1 MKGHLDML
9 FDYNFKRYNFRIILY
24 MLILCAIG
32 ILAIWSASNQDKA
45 VVSKQFL
52 GIGLGMVLLLILSLI
67 DYHRFLSLSPVIYL
81 ACVAM
86 LGAVLLY
93 GESRGIAKRWIDLPL
108 IGQLQPSEF
117 VKIGLILF
125 FSWYFQKYQENINK
139 PTVLG
144 LGALLFAVPVILI
157 FEQPNLS
164 TALVTTVIVAAIVF
178 VSGVSYRW
186 ILGVLAVLVPT
197 VTLLIYLLQQ
207 GLIPFIEAYQ
217 ANRILTW
224 LNPSLDKTG
233 FYQQENSIM
242 AISSGQLWGK
252 GLNTT
257 EIASVKNG
265 NFLAEGQTDFIFA
278 IIGEELGF
286 VGSLVLITLF
296 VILVLECLLMANRA
310 KDLAGRLIC
319 TGMGTLFAFQGFA
332 HIAVA
337 TAVFPNTGLPLP
349 LVSSGV
355 SSLLSIF
362 IGMGFVINVGLQR
375 KFSN

>member
-1 MKGHLDML
+1 MLL

-24 MLILCAIG
+24 MLALCCIG
-32 ILAIWSASNQDKA
+32 ILAVWSATNQDKA
-45 VVSKQFL
+45 MIAKQML
-52 GIGLGMVLLLILSLI
+52 GIAVGLVFMLGLSLV
-67 DYHRFLSLSPVIYL
+67 DYHRFLSLSPVVYL
-81 ACVAM
+81 ACVLM
-86 LGAVLLY
+86 LAAVLVF
-93 GESRGIAKRWIDLPL
+93 GKSRGIATRWIVLPV
-108 IGQLQPSEF
+108 IGQIQPSEF

-125 FSWYFQKYQENINK
+125 FSWYFQKYQENVNK
-139 PTVLG
+139 ASVLG
-144 LGALLFAVPVILI
+144 VGVLLFSVPVFLI

-164 TALVTTVIVAAIVF
+164 TALVTTVIIATMVFAA
-178 VSGVSYRW
+178 GVSYRW
-186 ILGVLAVLVPT
+186 ILGVLAVLLPAA
-197 VTLLIYLLQQ
+197 TLFLYLLQQ
-207 GLIPFIEAYQ
+207 GLIPFIEDYQ

-224 LNPSLDKTG
+224 LDPSRDPSG
-233 FYQQENSIM
+233 YYQQENSIM
-242 AISSGQLWGK
+242 AIGSGQLWGK

-286 VGSLVLITLF
+286 VGCMIVIGLFLF
-296 VILVLECLLMANRA
+296 VVLECLLMANRA
-310 KDLAGRLIC
+310 KDLSGKLIC

-337 TAVFPNTGLPLP
+337 TAIFPNTGLPLP
-349 LVSSGV
+349 LVSYGV

-362 IGMGFVINVGLQR
+362 IGMGLVINVGLQR